1 MDMAIVQV
9 PILVMFLI
17 TVKKRIDSLS
27 VFKFKSDFP
36 RIGIRHGAT
45 GAARNLLVLK
55 PELVSAKFDH
65 SITSADSVTAGFKL
79 TTNGNLKKSGGLPW
93 TAVPSPPSHPN
104 PKLAYQS
111 FHHNLFPSHHHTAN
125 LFPY

>member
-1 MDMAIVQV
+1 MAIVQV

-55 PELVSAKFDH
+55 PKLVSAKFDH
-65 SITSADSVTAGFKL
+65 IITSADAVSDRIEL
-79 TTNGNLKKSGGLPW
+79 TTNGNLKKSGGLSW
-93 TAVPSPPSHPN
+93 TAVPSPLPP
-104 PKLAYQS
+104 
-111 FHHNLFPSHHHTAN
+111 
-125 LFPY
+125 